1 MFKLSKRYVMIAIAC
16 LVLLGMSGQMAKG
29 QTEEQ
34 SFSTLKDEVQKIVN
48 DASEEGDVSVFIGTS
63 DGEIK
68 INETQVYS
76 SASTIKVPILVEGM
90 RQAEQGN
97 LNLDEKVS
105 IDSSD
110 IVGGGGILRLL
121 SDNQS
126 VSIRDLMTL
135 MIIVSD
141 NSATN
146 MLIDRLGMEPVN
158 ETCREMGCEHTK
170 LQRYMLQSVTPNDNL
185 TSASDMVK
193 ILKAIDTG
201 DIVSSESRDE
211 ILRIMGAQKLTG
223 NLPAYRDS
231 DEHRGVQIASK
242 GGSLGST
249 QVKHDV
255 AIFTL
260 GDSTVYAAVLT
271 QGLSKRTAQRSM
283 AGIGES
289 IMDHLVRTN

>member
-1 MFKLSKRYVMIAIAC
+1 MFQLKRHHLMVALAC
-16 LVLLGMSGQMAKG
+16 LLLIGMSGQMVSG
-29 QTEEQ
+29 QAGEQ
-34 SFSTLKDEVQKIVN
+34 SFPKLEDEVQKIV
-48 DASEEGDVSVFIGTS
+48 DEASKEGKISVFIETS

-68 INETQVYS
+68 IDENEIYS
-76 SASTIKVPILVEGM
+76 SASTIKIPILVEAM

-105 IDSSD
+105 IDPSD

-126 VSIRDLMTL
+126 LTIRDLMTL

-158 ETCREMGCEHTK
+158 QTCREMGCEHTK

-193 ILKAIDTG
+193 ILKEIDTG

-211 ILRIMGAQKLTG
+211 ILRIMGEQKLTG
-223 NLPAYRDS
+223 RLPAYRDS
-231 DEHRGVQIASK
+231 NEHRGVQIASK

-249 QVKHDV
+249 EVKHDV
-255 AIFTL
+255 AIFTHE
-260 GDSTVYAAVLT
+260 DSTVYAAVLT
-271 QGLSKRTAQRSM
+271 QGLSQRTAQRSM
-283 AGIGES
+283 AEIGES
-289 IMDHLVRTN
+289 IMNHLVQTH

>member
-1 MFKLSKRYVMIAIAC
+1 MFQFSWRHVMLALGC
-16 LVLLGMSGQMAKG
+16 LLLFGMSRQMVSGQG
-29 QTEEQ
+29 NEQ
-34 SFSTLKDEVQKIVN
+34 SFSALKDAVQKIV
-48 DASEEGDVSVFIGTS
+48 DEASREGKISVYIETR

-68 INETQVYS
+68 IDETEVYS
-76 SASTIKVPILVEGM
+76 SASTIKVPILVEAM

-97 LNLDEKVS
+97 LNLDEKVN

-110 IVGGGGILRLL
+110 VVGGGGILRLL

-126 VSIRDLMTL
+126 VTIRDLMML

-170 LQRYMLQSVTPNDNL
+170 LQRYMMESVTPNDNV

-211 ILRIMGAQKLTG
+211 ILRIMRAQKLTG
-223 NLPAYRDS
+223 RLPAYRDS
-231 DEHRGVQIASK
+231 NEHKGIKIASK
-242 GGSLGST
+242 GGSLSST
-249 QVKHDV
+249 AVKHDV
-255 AIFTL
+255 AIFTH
-260 GDSTVYAAVLT
+260 GDSTVYTAVFT
-271 QGLSKRTAQRSM
+271 QGLSQRTAQRSM
-283 AGIGES
+283 AEIGES